1 MQAILGSILLLSTLI
16 VMALIDVP
24 FQLWQ
29 HRRDL
34 KMTQQEVRDELKE
47 TEGKPEVKVRPRQ
60 PSQPSNRPGRSYDP
74 YRAQQLQQERIRQLN
89 QYPGQ
94 HGWSR

>member
-1 MQAILGSILLLSTLI
+1 MSLAAWSALILSSTLI

-47 TEGKPEVKVRPRQ
+47 TEASPR
-60 PSQPSNRPGRSYDP
+60 SRGASARCSARLRS
-74 YRAQQLQQERIRQLN
+74 AA
-89 QYPGQ
+89 
-94 HGWSR
+94 